1 MKSVLRLLAIAAC
14 LIAAPAFAA
23 AEVAGIKFED
33 TEQVAGQA
41 TILNGAGLRTRLF
54 FQVYAMGL
62 YLPKKEATAAA
73 AIGAGGAKRVHI
85 VTLRDL
91 TAEQFAEALV
101 KGFAENHE
109 AAEMAKLQVRL
120 DEFKATL
127 LSIGAAKK
135 GTQIS
140 IDFVPGSGT
149 RLLVGGSQKGK
160 DIAGEDFYA
169 GLLRV
174 WLGSKPV
181 DADLK
186 AALFKAG

>member
-1 MKSVLRLLAIAAC
+1 MKPVLRLLAIAAC

-23 AEVAGIKFED
+23 AEVAGVKFED

-41 TILNGAGLRTRLF
+41 TVLNGAGLRTRLF

-73 AIGAGGAKRVHI
+73 AIGASGAKRVHI

-109 AAEMAKLQVRL
+109 AAEMAKLQARL

>member
-1 MKSVLRLLAIAAC
+1 MQTSLRNLVLISALVVTS
-14 LIAAPAFAA
+14 AFAA
-23 AEVAGIKFED
+23 AEVAGIKFDD
-33 TEQVAGQA
+33 TEQVAGQP
-41 TILNGAGLRTRLF
+41 IVLNGVGLRTRLF
-54 FQVYAMGL
+54 FKVYAMGL
-62 YLPKKEATAAA
+62 YLPNKEATASA
-73 AIGAGGAKRVHI
+73 AIAAMGAKRVHI

-109 AAEMAKLQVRL
+109 ATEMAKLQDRL
-120 DEFKATL
+120 DEFKTTL
-127 LSIGAAKK
+127 LSIGAAKT

-149 RLLVGGSQKGK
+149 RLVVGGSQKGK
-160 DIAGEDFYA
+160 DITGEDFYA
-169 GLLRV
+169 GLLRI

-181 DADLK
+181 DSELK

>member
-1 MKSVLRLLAIAAC
+1 MKPVLRLLAIAAC

-23 AEVAGIKFED
+23 AEVAGVKFED

-41 TILNGAGLRTRLF
+41 TVLNGAGLRTRLF

-73 AIGAGGAKRVHI
+73 AIGASGAKRVHI

-109 AAEMAKLQVRL
+109 AAEMAKLQTRL

-186 AALFKAG
+186 AALFKAD

>member
-23 AEVAGIKFED
+23 AEVAGVKFED

-41 TILNGAGLRTRLF
+41 TVLNGAGLRTRLF

-62 YLPKKEATAAA
+62 YLPKKEASAAA
-73 AIGAGGAKRVHI
+73 AIGASGAKRVHI

-101 KGFAENHE
+101 KGFAENHD
-109 AAEMAKLQVRL
+109 AAEMAKLQARL
-120 DEFKATL
+120 DEFKSTL

-149 RLLVGGSQKGK
+149 RLLVGGNQKGK

-169 GLLRV
+169 GLLRI

-186 AALFKAG
+186 SALFKAG

>member
-41 TILNGAGLRTRLF
+41 TVLNGAGLRTRLF

-62 YLPKKEATAAA
+62 YLPKKEASAAA
-73 AIGAGGAKRVHI
+73 AIGASGAKRVHI

-101 KGFAENHE
+101 KGFAENHD
-109 AAEMAKLQVRL
+109 AAEMAKLQARL

-149 RLLVGGSQKGK
+149 RLLVGSNQKGK

-169 GLLRV
+169 GLLRI

>member
-1 MKSVLRLLAIAAC
+1 MKPVLRLLAIAAC
-14 LIAAPAFAA
+14 LIAAPAFGA
-23 AEVAGIKFED
+23 AEVAGVKFED

-41 TILNGAGLRTRLF
+41 TVLNGAGLRTRLF

-109 AAEMAKLQVRL
+109 AAEMAKLQARL

>member
-1 MKSVLRLLAIAAC
+1 MHAFLRSLL
-14 LIAAPAFAA
+14 LISTLAAAPAFAA
-23 AEVAGIKFED
+23 TEVAGIKFED

-109 AAEMAKLQVRL
+109 AADMAKLQARL

-181 DADLK
+181 NADLK